1 MEQSGL
7 ILLSAFLLSAASIK
21 DFGVIGDG
29 EILNTDAIQKSIDKT
44 SEDGGGIVYFP
55 PGDYLTG
62 TIQLRDNVTLYL
74 EAGATIWGSKNREDY
89 THGCLIYAEDA
100 VNIAIRGRGTI
111 DGNGESFWER
121 ENNRWKIGK
130 WRPGNT
136 LTFVRCESL
145 LLEDIIVRKTPGWAV
160 HPIDCDGVIIRGI
173 SILNGIA
180 PENRGPN
187 TDGIDPDGCTRV
199 RISDCYI
206 RGNDDCIVLK
216 ITNRSGSKVCRDVT
230 VTNCVLETTQTA
242 LKIGSE
248 TYGEFRNI
256 TFSNCAV
263 RDGGCGVG
271 LWMRDGGLIDGWT
284 VDNISMTLNG
294 GVAVYFWSWKREDDT
309 PWGTV
314 KNISISNVNAVA
326 DGCVFISGVEERHI
340 EGVTLDN
347 VRIHMRGGREKKWH
361 ENPPYPFTVWGHGV
375 APYDIFCRYVDDL
388 KLRNVQVTWNTPEK
402 PEWGSAI
409 RCWHVN
415 DLEIDGFVGRQALSS
430 GQPAIQLMD
439 ANGVFVHNCRA
450 PEGTGAFIE
459 VGEGTEHVTLMGNDL
474 SRAEKAFS
482 LEKGVESKEV
492 FQSGN
497 RLSDD

>member
-1 MEQSGL
+1 MEQFGL
-7 ILLSAFLLSAASIK
+7 FLLPIFFLTAANMR
-21 DFGVIGDG
+21 DFGAIGDG
-29 EILNTDAIQKSIDKT
+29 ETLNTDAIQKSIDKT
-44 SEDGGGIVYFP
+44 CREGGGVVYFP

-62 TIQLRDNVTLYL
+62 TIHLRDNVTLYL

-100 VNIAIRGRGTI
+100 VNTGIRGRGTI
-111 DGNGESFWER
+111 DGNGESFWKR
-121 ENNRWKIGK
+121 ENNRWRLGE

-136 LTFVRCESL
+136 LVFVRCENL
-145 LLEDIIVRKTPGWAV
+145 LLEDITVRKTPGWAI

-173 SILNGIA
+173 SILNGLA
-180 PENRGPN
+180 PEDRGPN

-216 ITNRSGSKVCRDVT
+216 ITNRSDSKVCRDVT

-256 TFSNCAV
+256 TFSNCAI
-263 RDGGCGVG
+263 RNAGCGIG

-284 VDNISMTLNG
+284 VDNISMTLDG
-294 GVAVYFWSWKREDDT
+294 GVAIYFWSWKREDDT
-309 PWGTV
+309 PWGKV
-314 KNISISNVNAVA
+314 KNVSISNVNAVA
-326 DGCVFISGVEERHI
+326 DGCVFISGVEEQHI

-347 VRIHMRGGREKKWH
+347 IRILMRGGSNKKWH
-361 ENPPYPFTVWGHGV
+361 ENPPYPFTVWGHRST
-375 APYDIFCRYVDDL
+375 PYDIFCRYVDDL
-388 KLRNVQVTWNTPEK
+388 KIRNVQVTWNTPEK

-409 RCWHVN
+409 RCWHVK

-430 GQPAIQLMD
+430 GQPAIQLRD
-439 ANGVFVHNCRA
+439 ARNVFIHNCRA
-450 PEGTGAFIE
+450 PEGTGTFLQ
-459 VGEGTEHVTLMGNDL
+459 VGEGIEHVTVMNNDL
-474 SRAEKAFS
+474 SYAEKAFS
-482 LEKGVESKEV
+482 LGADVEPEEV
-492 FQSGN
+492 FQSNN
-497 RLSDD
+497 RLPGD